1 MRLILI
7 RHYKTEFNVS
17 GKVMGWGDSPRAKEW
32 LEDSSAVE
40 QVLRS
45 HGIVPDLIVSSA
57 LERSRNTAEYFAGQL
72 QVARLETALELNEI
86 NYGSLYGKCKKSVS
100 ARYPRHK
107 KDADF
112 VYPDGESFNQVQAR
126 AVAYTRQLVL
136 SMVGQTVLCVV
147 HAGVIR
153 ALLSYFL
160 ELDFTAQ
167 LKRKV
172 SHRYTGVLTFQGDS
186 CVGYDEW
193 GQPSG
198 FVEAG
203 VVGLPYT
210 RRSA

>member
-7 RHYKTEFNVS
+7 RHYKTEFNMS

-40 QVLRS
+40 QVLRG
-45 HGIVPDLIVSSA
+45 HAVTPDLIVSSV
-57 LERSRNTAEYFAGQL
+57 LERSRNTAEYFAGQF
-72 QVARLETALELNEI
+72 QVTRLETAPELNEI
-86 NYGSLYGKCKKSVS
+86 NYGALYGKCKKSVS
-100 ARYPRHK
+100 ASYPRHK
-107 KDADF
+107 KDPAF
-112 VYPDGESFNQVQAR
+112 VYPEGESFNQVQAR
-126 AVAYTRQLVL
+126 AVAYTRQLAL
-136 SMVGQTVLCVV
+136 SQAGKTVLCVA

-153 ALLSYFL
+153 SLLSYFL
-160 ELDFTAQ
+160 ELDFAAQ

-172 SHRYTGVLTFQGDS
+172 SHRYTGVLMFQGDS

-203 VVGLPYT
+203 EVGLPYT